1 MKKYL
6 IYITLAFAA
15 MLTASSCHE
24 RYVTYDDA
32 EYVMFAD
39 TIATYPVQQDV
50 EYFSIP
56 VVSTVTRD
64 YDRTFGVE
72 IVDKGNNAIEGL
84 HYRLQSNT
92 VTIKAGETR
101 ADVMVHGIYDNI
113 EAEDQLTF
121 QLRLVMNDD
130 LVMPLY
136 GKDTKANLMKVCPFD
151 INAFTGYCVFTS
163 MFLYDYSITGSYQ
176 RLVYTA
182 KHPTEENT
190 IICRNWLNDGY
201 DVTMKF
207 HTEDQLTFQL
217 RLVMNDDLVM
227 PLYGKDTKAQLMKVC
242 PFDINAFTGYCVFTS
257 MFLYDYSLTGSYQR
271 LVYTE
276 KHPTEENTIIC
287 RNWLNDGYDVTMKFH
302 PEDPLRRVVTM
313 DEGQVASDEGS
324 FFGTAHGDDK
334 ILVRSSSIN
343 ESLFFTC
350 GSYLYLWAEI
360 YVEHLGAPVG
370 TVGHFYNIMEWIS
383 DEEAE
388 RLRNEGM

>member
-15 MLTASSCHE
+15 MLTASSCYE

-39 TIATYPVQQDV
+39 TVATYPVQQDV

-72 IVDKGNNAIEGL
+72 IIDKGNNAIEGL

-113 EAEDQLTF
+113 EAEDQLRF

-136 GKDTKANLMKVCPFD
+136 GKDTRANLMKVCPFD

-163 MFLYDYSITGSYQ
+163 MFLYDYSI
-176 RLVYTA
+176 
-182 KHPTEENT
+182 
-190 IICRNWLNDGY
+190 
-201 DVTMKF
+201 
-207 HTEDQLTFQL
+207 
-217 RLVMNDDLVM
+217 
-227 PLYGKDTKAQLMKVC
+227 
-242 PFDINAFTGYCVFTS
+242 
-257 MFLYDYSLTGSYQR
+257 TGSYQR

-360 YVEHLGAPVG
+360 YVENLGEPVG

-383 DEEAE
+383 DEEAQ